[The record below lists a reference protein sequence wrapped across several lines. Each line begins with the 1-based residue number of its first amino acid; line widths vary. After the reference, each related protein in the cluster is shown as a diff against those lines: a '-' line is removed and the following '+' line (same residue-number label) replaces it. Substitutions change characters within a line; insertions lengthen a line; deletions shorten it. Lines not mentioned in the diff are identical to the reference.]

1 MKDPNNKVK
10 FEDLGGGRFRVD
22 GRLDFNSVIQALETS
37 KHLFA
42 ELHAVQ
48 LDLSGVSAIDSAGLA
63 LFVEWISRARRGNCN
78 LVFSNVPAQAM
89 AIARI
94 SDVEK
99 LLPVAT

>member
-1 MKDPNNKVK
+1 MTIDRVS
-10 FEDLGGGRFRVD
+10 FEDIGAGRFRIE
-22 GRLDFNSVIQALETS
+22 GRLDFNSVLQALDTS

-42 ELHAVQ
+42 ELHAIQ

-63 LFVEWISRARRGNCN
+63 LIIEWIGHAKRSNCH
-78 LVFSNVPAQAM
+78 LSFRNVPAQAM

-99 LLPVAT
+99 LLPLAA

>member
-10 FEDLGGGRFRVD
+10 FEDLGSGRFRID

-63 LFVEWISRARRGNCN
+63 LLIEWISRAKRGKCN
-78 LVFSNVPAQAM
+78 LVFSHVPAQAM

-99 LLPVAT
+99 LLPVVV